1 MDTNNKTDP
10 VEALRCEALFGV
22 LTRAGTFPVHDEET
36 SGFVVSCQPAEL
48 AKIKRLPMYRDVAL
62 IEVRAWL
69 DTQRKIG
76 FLLGALE
83 GLRWSVDGET
93 RKKIDAIVAA
103 EASPNTVHEPQARKK
118 TL

>member
-1 MDTNNKTDP
+1 MDTKSKPYP

-22 LTRAGTFPVHDEET
+22 LTRAGTFPVYDEET

-83 GLRWSVDGET
+83 GLRWSVDAEM
-93 RKKIDAIVAA
+93 RKKIDAILAG
-103 EASPNTVHEPQARKK
+103 ESSPNIRHEPRP
-118 TL
+118 TE